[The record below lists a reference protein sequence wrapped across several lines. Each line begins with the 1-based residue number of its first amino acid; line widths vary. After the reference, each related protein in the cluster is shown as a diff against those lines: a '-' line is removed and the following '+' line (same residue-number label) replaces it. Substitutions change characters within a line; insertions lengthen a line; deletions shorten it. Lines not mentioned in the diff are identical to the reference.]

1 MSEDRRLYSE
11 RLNRICIKGP
21 NHFTERPGKHACCEE
36 TRKVAVKSNS
46 RESRY
51 TVKAFHFGLL
61 STLFLVG
68 SAARIGTFVVPSE
81 PYPLTPTTP
90 VGAPPPAGGGRRGS
104 IFMGRKRFVMNLEDI

>member
-21 NHFTERPGKHACCEE
+21 THFTERPGKHACCEE
-36 TRKVAVKSNS
+36 TRKVAVKSFS
-46 RESRY
+46 RESSY

-68 SAARIGTFVVPSE
+68 SAARIGTTNVPIRAVSFN
-81 PYPLTPTTP
+81 
-90 VGAPPPAGGGRRGS
+90 G
-104 IFMGRKRFVMNLEDI
+104 K